1 MNPTRRRRPLRILG
15 AAILAAAAIA
25 CSPETIQT
33 TVGTGGFRLRSTILQ
48 VGDTMTVDAGVWYND
63 GTFVR
68 DTFARYAVTP
78 GTIAQI
84 GNVSG
89 ILSAN
94 GEGTATVTAT
104 LRGQIGIDTIVQIR
118 P

>member
-1 MNPTRRRRPLRILG
+1 M
-15 AAILAAAAIA
+15 AALLAAFAIA

-33 TVGTGGFRLRSTILQ
+33 TVGSGGFRLRATALQ
-48 VGDTMTVDAGVWYND
+48 VGDTMTVDAGVWYHD

-78 GTIAQI
+78 AAVAQI

-89 ILSAN
+89 MLSAN
-94 GEGTATVTAT
+94 AEGTATITAT
-104 LRGQIGIDTIVQIR
+104 LRGQITLDTTVAIT